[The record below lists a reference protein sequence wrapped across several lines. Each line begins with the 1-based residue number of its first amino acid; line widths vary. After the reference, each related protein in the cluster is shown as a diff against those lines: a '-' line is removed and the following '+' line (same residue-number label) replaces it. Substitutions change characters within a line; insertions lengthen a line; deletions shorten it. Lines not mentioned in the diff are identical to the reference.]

1 MKELNQKR
9 HQSRSDIYQCLVKG
23 LTGGTC
29 EHKWLAVE
37 EDFDITGFCETWWC
51 GKNQWET
58 LLPGYETKVKS
69 FNLRD
74 EGIAPQP
81 QSLPSKKECTS
92 QQLYSRVYKQ
102 A

>member
-1 MKELNQKR
+1 M
-9 HQSRSDIYQCLVKG
+9 KG
-23 LTGGTC
+23 LRGGTC

-37 EDFDITGFCETWWC
+37 EDFDIISFCETWWH

-74 EGIAPQP
+74 EGITPQ
-81 QSLPSKKECTS
+81 QQQQQGKS
-92 QQLYSRVYKQ
+92 QQLYSRVYKE

>member
-1 MKELNQKR
+1 M
-9 HQSRSDIYQCLVKG
+9 KG

-29 EHKWLAVE
+29 EHKWPAVE
-37 EDFDITGFCETWWC
+37 EDFDITSFCETWWC
-51 GKNQWET
+51 GKNQWEA

-81 QSLPSKKECTS
+81 QSLPRKKECKS
-92 QQLYSRVYKQ
+92 QQLYSRDYKQ